1 LIQLAVIEEP
11 VTVQVTVTPGAP
23 SLAGFGVGALT
34 VTTGLATPALTVTD
48 PLAMPVAPRLSVTV
62 NVTGKIVVPDA
73 TVYLWK
79 IVFTATDVVLP
90 SPKFQVYL
98 VIVVPTWPGALAAA
112 LNVTVHGEVHVVEAG
127 VKLAVGGISA
137 KRFSCCEWLG

>member
-23 SLAGFGVGALT
+23 SLTGFGVGALT

-79 IVFTATDVVLP
+79 IVFTATDVALP

-98 VIVVPTWPGALAAA
+98 AIVVPT
-112 LNVTVHGEVHVVEAG
+112 
-127 VKLAVGGISA
+127 
-137 KRFSCCEWLG
+137 

>member
-1 LIQLAVIEEP
+1 VKVWLAAV
-11 VTVQVTVTPGAP
+11 V
-23 SLAGFGVGALT
+23 
-34 VTTGLATPALTVTD
+34 
-48 PLAMPVAPRLSVTV
+48 V
-62 NVTGKIVVPDA
+62 N
-73 TVYLWK
+73 LWK

-98 VIVVPTWPGALAAA
+98 VIVVPTWPGALATA
-112 LNVTVHGEVHVVEAG
+112 LNVTVHGEAHVVEAG